1 MVTESRDD
9 WRNEQAE
16 SLLSALVSLTSTDEA
31 AAFIRDLC
39 THKEVTEMARRW
51 AIVRLLDEGSS
62 YREIADETGVST
74 ATVTR
79 VSQWLHHGM
88 GGYELMLARTKGL
101 EQEEKKA

>member
-16 SLLSALVSLTSTDEA
+16 SLLSAIVSLQSPDEA
-31 AAFIRDLC
+31 AAFLRDLC
-39 THKEVTEMARRW
+39 THKEVTEMASRW
-51 AIVRLLDEGSS
+51 TIVRLLDQGLS
-62 YREIADETGVST
+62 YREIADQTGVST

-88 GGYELMLARTKGL
+88 GGYELILDRLKD
-101 EQEEKKA
+101 EQ